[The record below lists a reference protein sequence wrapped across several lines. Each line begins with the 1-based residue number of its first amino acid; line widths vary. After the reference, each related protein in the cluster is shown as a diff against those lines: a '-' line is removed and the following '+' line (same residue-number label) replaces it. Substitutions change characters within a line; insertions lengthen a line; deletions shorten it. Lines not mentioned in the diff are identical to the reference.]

1 MEELVFSDTKSL
13 CQSIQQLYALRNP
26 DTFGVDILF
35 VLDRL
40 VPSEI
45 PCFHIIHTQNLQ
57 GSHDHLPDFPGLT
70 ADQERSMVQHFS
82 EHPITLNMPQ
92 TLSGAYKLSDF
103 ASIQELHCLEGVYQ
117 KFMRQLSLED
127 QMTLFFPNETPW
139 GWYQLSQMKAT
150 LVGVTL
156 NRSQRSFTERDRL
169 ILNLLRPHLFQAYCN
184 VQHYQQLQQEL
195 SQLQQSFNYLGLV
208 ILDAKGRIQ
217 SIAPQ
222 AIVWLETY
230 FSKPICS
237 HQLPDH

>member
-169 ILNLLRPHLFQAYCN
+169 ILNLLRPHLFQAYCT
-184 VQHYQQLQQEL
+184 
-195 SQLQQSFNYLGLV
+195 FNT
-208 ILDAKGRIQ
+208 I
-217 SIAPQ
+217 SN
-222 AIVWLETY
+222 
-230 FSKPICS
+230 FSKN
-237 HQLPDH
+237 